1 MFAQEYKLD
10 VVILCQF
17 QLLPETFVTLAYIA
31 AQLTQVL
38 FPVDDQPG
46 IIVVHVI
53 PYHQF

>member
-17 QLLPETFVTLAYIA
+17 QLLPETFVTLACIA

-53 PYHQF
+53 PDH